1 MAVKRKLVSTRTLKE
16 GMRIDQSVV
25 DGTGR
30 ALIEKGAF
38 LDDFQIEYL
47 RTKGISS
54 IYIAEG
60 EADPDELELQIPQF
74 TRDLI
79 EKSKVPD
86 KPKAK
91 LSESVR
97 KQVCE
102 GVQNLF
108 ANPNSENFAES
119 SVNVAN
125 SLVDSVLADDAVAVD
140 LGMLKVSD
148 EYTFKH
154 SVDVAAMSIVI
165 GKNMG
170 LSLED
175 LHQLGIAG
183 LLHDV
188 GKAKIPA
195 EVLNKPGRLEDKE
208 FDLMKQHTL
217 FGFQILKE
225 KNTFSNDVLLGVLQ
239 HHEKMNGTGYPQ
251 KVPGANINRFA
262 RIIAV
267 SDVFDALV
275 TKRPYKDPFSMYN
288 ATEMVM
294 AMSNELDIDV
304 LKIFLH
310 TVILYPVDSIVMLS
324 TGEPAKVVENT
335 PNYPL
340 RPKVVGLKHGV
351 IYDLA
356 NDKSCANMI
365 IIS

>member
-108 ANPNSENFAES
+108 ANPNSENFA
-119 SVNVAN
+119 
-125 SLVDSVLADDAVAVD
+125 
-140 LGMLKVSD
+140 
-148 EYTFKH
+148 
-154 SVDVAAMSIVI
+154 
-165 GKNMG
+165 
-170 LSLED
+170 
-175 LHQLGIAG
+175 
-183 LLHDV
+183 
-188 GKAKIPA
+188 
-195 EVLNKPGRLEDKE
+195 
-208 FDLMKQHTL
+208 
-217 FGFQILKE
+217 
-225 KNTFSNDVLLGVLQ
+225 
-239 HHEKMNGTGYPQ
+239 
-251 KVPGANINRFA
+251 
-262 RIIAV
+262 
-267 SDVFDALV
+267 
-275 TKRPYKDPFSMYN
+275 
-288 ATEMVM
+288 
-294 AMSNELDIDV
+294 
-304 LKIFLH
+304 
-310 TVILYPVDSIVMLS
+310 
-324 TGEPAKVVENT
+324 
-335 PNYPL
+335 
-340 RPKVVGLKHGV
+340 
-351 IYDLA
+351 
-356 NDKSCANMI
+356 
-365 IIS
+365 